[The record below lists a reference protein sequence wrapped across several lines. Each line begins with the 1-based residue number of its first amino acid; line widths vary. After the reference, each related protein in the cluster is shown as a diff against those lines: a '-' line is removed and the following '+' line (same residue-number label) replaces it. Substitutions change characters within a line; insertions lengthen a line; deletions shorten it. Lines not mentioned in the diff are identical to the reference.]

1 MNDQPDS
8 AVMEMLVELACRAP
22 SVHNSQPWRWVQSEH
37 GLDLYTD
44 RSRLLGA
51 IDPTERQMVL
61 SCGAA
66 LDHLCTAAAAFRW
79 TTDVDLM
86 PTPGAPD
93 HLARVRLIHDAH
105 PRSHEFDL
113 LAAINRR
120 RSDRRA
126 FGPVPDNRLPARYA
140 GRVDGDIRLTFLS
153 VEAKETLA
161 TASRLSAGIRKYDAT
176 YQAEIRWWA
185 GHSFRSAGIPPAAL
199 ADRAETSRVQVGR
212 EFPEPH
218 RPGGTETRE
227 QMTDESTVVLLG
239 TASDERLDWLQ
250 CGRAMSAF
258 LLAATADGLAT
269 CPLTHMTEQSG
280 SRRLVESLAPGQG
293 VPQVLIR
300 IGAPAVGSPL
310 APTPRRAVSSVLSV
324 AARSTARG
332 NARRKTGDQMLW
344 GAAAVELSNG
354 KRASENG

>member
-8 AVMEMLVELACRAP
+8 AVTEMLVELACRAP
-22 SVHNSQPWRWVQSEH
+22 SVHNSQPWRWVHSEH

-93 HLARVRLIHDAH
+93 HLARVRLSHDAH

-120 RSDRRA
+120 HSDRRA
-126 FGPVPDNRLPARYA
+126 FGPVPDNRIPARYVGRIDA
-140 GRVDGDIRLTFLS
+140 GDDIRVTFLS
-153 VEAKETLA
+153 DESKETLA
-161 TASRLSAGIRKYDAT
+161 AASKLSANVRKYDAT

-185 GHSFRSAGIPPAAL
+185 GHSFRSGGIPPEAL
-199 ADRAETSRVQVGR
+199 TDRAESSRVQVGR

-218 RPGGTETRE
+218 RAGRTETRE
-227 QMTDESTVVLLG
+227 PATDESTVALLG

-300 IGAPAVGSPL
+300 IGAPAIGSPL

-324 AARSTARG
+324 AVRSTARG
-332 NARRKTGDQMLW
+332 SRRTTL
-344 GAAAVELSNG
+344 
-354 KRASENG
+354 R